1 MRCNPEVGHVQ
12 KYINAARLCYNLYGM
27 IAYLKGIILQKS
39 PARLVV
45 DCHGVGYEAAI
56 PLSTFLRIG
65 EAGEPVELFVHT
77 HLTDNA
83 VSLYGFLT
91 EEEKDLFLKL
101 IAVSGIGPKLAM
113 SVLSG
118 MDTETLAEA
127 VRTSDVAR
135 IALVPGIG
143 KKTALRIAMEL
154 ADKIDKKEKVL
165 KTRGSKETEDLV
177 SALLNMGFRRK
188 EIEPVVENVVREGR
202 SAGFEALLRD
212 CLKALSKV

>member
-1 MRCNPEVGHVQ
+1 
-12 KYINAARLCYNLYGM
+12 M
-27 IAYLKGIILQKS
+27 IAHLKGVILKKS
-39 PARLVV
+39 PAQIVV
-45 DCHGVGYEAAI
+45 DCGGVGYAAAI
-56 PLSTFLRIG
+56 PLSTFFKVG
-65 EAGEPVELFVHT
+65 EEGERVELFIHT

-83 VSLYGFLT
+83 LSLFGFLT
-91 EEEKDLFLKL
+91 LDEKELFLKL
-101 IAVSGIGPKLAM
+101 ISISGIGPKLAIA
-113 SVLSG
+113 VLSG

-135 IALVPGIG
+135 IAMVPGIG

-165 KTRGSKETEDLV
+165 KAQSSKETEDLV

-188 EIEPVVENVVREGR
+188 EIEPVVDEIIKSQKGED
-202 SAGFEALLRD
+202 FERQLRA